1 MRQFFANTV
10 AADTLPLKLVVYLGL
25 LSAVLILLAQAW
37 NAAIPVLEDAQ
48 INDQVETASLSIL
61 SIQNGHA
68 RNSAEFYSP
77 EGSMCTLK
85 FSLPPSIRYI
95 SFGVDPD
102 PECNGNLSDSG
113 WRMENNTIVYQYKN
127 GVQKRMLLKGK
138 SVNFVKGELN
148 AKGIWVPATDL
159 KNNETLPTL
168 EKTGIVLEYPVTG
181 EYLME
186 LVEVKNVRYTMSH
199 FSKD

>member
-25 LSAVLILLAQAW
+25 ISAVLILLAQAW
-37 NAAIPVLEDAQ
+37 HATIPVLEDAQ

-61 SIQNGHA
+61 SIQDGHA
-68 RNSAEFYSP
+68 RNSADLYSP

-85 FSLPPSIRYI
+85 LFLPASIRYI

-102 PECNGNLSDSG
+102 PECDGNLSDSR
-113 WRMENNTIVYQYKN
+113 WSMENNTIVYQYKN
-127 GVQKRMLLKGK
+127 GVKERMLLEGK

-148 AKGIWVPATDL
+148 AKGIWIPTANL
-159 KNNETLPTL
+159 KNNETLATP
-168 EKTGIVLEYPVTG
+168 EKTGIVIEYPVTG

-186 LVEVKNVRYTMSH
+186 LVEMKDIRYTMSH
-199 FSKD
+199 F

>member
-37 NAAIPVLEDAQ
+37 HATIPVLEDAQ
-48 INDQVETASLSIL
+48 INDQIETASLSIL
-61 SIQNGHA
+61 SIQDGHA
-68 RNSAEFYSP
+68 RNSDDLYSP

-85 FSLPPSIRYI
+85 FFLPASIRYI

-102 PECNGNLSDSG
+102 PECDGNLSDSR
-113 WRMENNTIVYQYKN
+113 WSMENNTIVYQHKN
-127 GVQKRMLLKGK
+127 GVKERMLLEGK

-148 AKGIWVPATDL
+148 AKGIWIPTANL
-159 KNNETLPTL
+159 KNNETLATP
-168 EKTGIVLEYPVTG
+168 EKTGIVIEYPVTG

-186 LVEVKNVRYTMSH
+186 LVEMKDIRYTMSH
-199 FSKD
+199 F

>member
-1 MRQFFANTV
+1 MRQFLTNTV

-37 NAAIPVLEDAQ
+37 HATIPVLEDAQ

-61 SIQNGHA
+61 SIQDGHA
-68 RNSAEFYSP
+68 RNSDDLYSP

-85 FSLPPSIRYI
+85 FFLPASIRYI

-102 PECNGNLSDSG
+102 PECDGNLSDSR
-113 WRMENNTIVYQYKN
+113 WSMENNTIVYQHKN
-127 GVQKRMLLKGK
+127 GVKERMLLEGK

-148 AKGIWVPATDL
+148 AKGIWIPTANL
-159 KNNETLPTL
+159 KNNETLATP
-168 EKTGIVLEYPVTG
+168 EKTGIVIEYPVTG

-186 LVEVKNVRYTMSH
+186 LVEMKDIRYTMSH
-199 FSKD
+199 F

>member
-1 MRQFFANTV
+1 MRQFLTNTV

-25 LSAVLILLAQAW
+25 ISAVLILLAQAW
-37 NAAIPVLEDAQ
+37 HATIPVLEDAQ

-61 SIQNGHA
+61 SIQDGHA
-68 RNSAEFYSP
+68 RNSADLYSP

-85 FSLPPSIRYI
+85 LSLPASIRYI

-102 PECNGNLSDSG
+102 PECNGNLSDSR
-113 WRMENNTIVYQYKN
+113 WSMENNTIVYQYKN
-127 GVQKRMLLKGK
+127 GVKERMLLEGK

-148 AKGIWVPATDL
+148 AKGIWIPTANL
-159 KNNETLPTL
+159 KNNETLATP
-168 EKTGIVLEYPVTG
+168 EKRGIVIEYPVTG

-186 LVEVKNVRYTMSH
+186 LVEMKDIRYTMSH
-199 FSKD
+199 F